1 MRIIVA
7 ISGATGVI
15 YGIKLLKALQ
25 KNKIFETHLL
35 ITPWAER
42 IIKSETN
49 FSIKQ
54 IISYASYYYEINDFD
69 APIASG
75 SFKTDG
81 MVVVPCSMKTLSAI
95 AHGYAN
101 NLITRSADVIIK
113 EQRKLILVPRE
124 TPLSTIHLE
133 NMIKLTRLGI
143 VILAPMPAFYFKP
156 ESLNEIVDHLVNKI
170 LDHLGIKNN
179 LCKGK
184 EKGVN
189 YKPDI

>member
-1 MRIIVA
+1 MRVIVA

-15 YGIKLLKALQ
+15 YGIKLLEALQ
-25 KNKIFETHLL
+25 NSKIFEIHLL
-35 ITPWAER
+35 ITPQAER

-49 FSIKQ
+49 FSVKQ
-54 IISYASYYYEINDFD
+54 VKNYASYYYEINDFN

-95 AHGYAN
+95 AHGYAD

-113 EQRKLILVPRE
+113 EKRKLILVPRE

-133 NMIKLTRLGI
+133 NMIRLTRLGI
-143 VILAPMPAFYFKP
+143 VMLAPMPAFYFKP
-156 ESLNEIVDHLVNKI
+156 ESLNGIIDHLVSKI
-170 LDHLGIKNN
+170 LDYLGIKNH
-179 LCKGK
+179 L
-184 EKGVN
+184 
-189 YKPDI
+189 YKRWGEGN

>member
-1 MRIIVA
+1 MRVIVA

-15 YGIKLLKALQ
+15 YGIKLLEALQ
-25 KNKIFETHLL
+25 RNKIIEIHLL

-49 FSIKQ
+49 FSVKQ
-54 IISYASYYYEINDFD
+54 VKNYASYYYEINDFN

-95 AHGYAN
+95 AHGYAD

-113 EQRKLILVPRE
+113 EKRKLILVPRE

-133 NMIKLTRLGI
+133 NMVKLARLGI
-143 VILAPMPAFYFKP
+143 VILPPIPAFYYKP
-156 ESLNEIVDHLVNKI
+156 KSLNEIIDHLASKI
-170 LDHLGIKNN
+170 LDNLGIENHLFKRWGEEN
-179 LCKGK
+179 
-184 EKGVN
+184 
-189 YKPDI
+189 

>member
-1 MRIIVA
+1 MRVIVA

-15 YGIKLLKALQ
+15 YGIKLLEALQ
-25 KNKIFETHLL
+25 NSKIFEIHLL
-35 ITPWAER
+35 ITPQAER

-49 FSIKQ
+49 FSVKQ
-54 IISYASYYYEINDFD
+54 VKNYASYYYEINDFN

-95 AHGYAN
+95 AHGYAD

-113 EQRKLILVPRE
+113 EKRKLILVPRE

-133 NMIKLTRLGI
+133 NMIRLTRLGI
-143 VILAPMPAFYFKP
+143 VMLAPMPAFYFKP
-156 ESLNEIVDHLVNKI
+156 ESLYGIIDHLVSKI
-170 LDHLGIKNN
+170 LDHLGIENH
-179 LCKGK
+179 L
-184 EKGVN
+184 
-189 YKPDI
+189 YKRWGGGS